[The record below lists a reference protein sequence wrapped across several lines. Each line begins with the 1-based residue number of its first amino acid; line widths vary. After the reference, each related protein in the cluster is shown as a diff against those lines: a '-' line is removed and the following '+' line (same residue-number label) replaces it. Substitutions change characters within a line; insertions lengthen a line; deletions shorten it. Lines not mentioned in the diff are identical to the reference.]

1 VFYVQYTDSDGM
13 CNPRAELGPKEP
25 GFDAE
30 KVEKLFLSGRTRR
43 AAGPLLVAV
52 LECQNS
58 LFAYSSSSTLALIA
72 PGTGSHW
79 PSWLTHVGNHRKET
93 TMPFVMV
100 KMIEGRSVEQKR
112 RLVKELTNVVVKYT
126 GVTEDQ
132 VHVVI
137 EDYAKE
143 NWAAGGVLLAD
154 K

>member
-1 VFYVQYTDSDGM
+1 
-13 CNPRAELGPKEP
+13 
-25 GFDAE
+25 
-30 KVEKLFLSGRTRR
+30 
-43 AAGPLLVAV
+43 
-52 LECQNS
+52 
-58 LFAYSSSSTLALIA
+58 
-72 PGTGSHW
+72 
-79 PSWLTHVGNHRKET
+79 
-93 TMPFVMV
+93 MPFVVV

-112 RLVKELTNVVVKYT
+112 RRVKELTNVVVKYT